1 MVVRRIGGTVLG
13 IVLANLFIF
22 GWEWLGYQLPLGARA
37 LTPEDIAMPGVV
49 AAIALPAQLW
59 VVGGWLLGS
68 FLGALLAF
76 RIARWD
82 FAGWIVGALVA
93 AAGIAN
99 ILIIAHPF
107 WMALCAVALPFI
119 GALLAFGASRRW
131 RAADLHLANRTR

>member
-1 MVVRRIGGTVLG
+1 MILRRVAGVVLG

-22 GWEWLGYQLPLGARA
+22 GWELLAEQLPLGGRTLTAEEAA
-37 LTPEDIAMPGVV
+37 LPGVID
-49 AAIALPAQLW
+49 AISLPAKLW
-59 VVGGWLLGS
+59 VVAGWLLGA

-99 ILIIAHPF
+99 IAIFPHPT
-107 WMALCAVALPFI
+107 WMALCAVALPFV
-119 GALLAFGASRRW
+119 GALLAFGVSRRW
-131 RAADLHLANRTR
+131 RAADLHLRG